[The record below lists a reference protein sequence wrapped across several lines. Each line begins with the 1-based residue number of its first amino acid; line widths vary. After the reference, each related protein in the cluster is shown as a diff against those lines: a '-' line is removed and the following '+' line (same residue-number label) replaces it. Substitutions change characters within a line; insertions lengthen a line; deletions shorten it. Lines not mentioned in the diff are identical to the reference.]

1 LNATQDNTKAS
12 KDRSLIRPPGRNPHL
27 FRPIELRSVTAKNR
41 IMVSPMCQY
50 SADEGMPNDWHFQH
64 LASRAV
70 GGAGIVFT
78 EVAHVEARGRIT
90 PKCLGIWNDDQ
101 RDALARIA
109 AFIEAQGAVPAM
121 QIGHAGRKGATAPM
135 WEGGAPL
142 ALTNG
147 GWPVIGPS
155 AEPYGEGYQT
165 PEAMDQATI
174 DEVIA
179 AFASGARRAREA
191 GFKLIEVHGAHGYL
205 LNQFLSPLS
214 NRRNDGYGGDL
225 AGRTRMLMGTLDAI
239 RSEWP
244 DDLPLFLRV
253 TSTEWVD
260 GGYGLDDMIEVLK
273 RVAARGDVDLIDC
286 SSGGND
292 PDQKI
297 PIFPGYQVQFAEA
310 IKRETGL
317 KTAAV
322 GLIHTAEHAE
332 EIIANGRADIVALA
346 RSMLHDPYWPLHA
359 AATLKADVAWPVQY
373 ERGNIF

>member
-1 LNATQDNTKAS
+1 MSTTEDSRRIL
-12 KDRSLIRPPGRNPHL
+12 RPGRDPHL
-27 FRPIELRSVTAKNR
+27 FRPIALRSVTAKNR

-50 SADEGMPNDWHFQH
+50 SAHDGVPTDWHFQH
-64 LASRAV
+64 LAARAV

-109 AFIEAQGAVPAM
+109 AFVADQGAVPGM
-121 QIGHAGRKGATAPM
+121 QIGHAGRKGATAPP
-135 WEGGAPL
+135 WEGGKPL

-155 AEPYGEGYQT
+155 AEAYGEGFQE
-165 PEAMDQATI
+165 PQPMDQTTI
-174 DEVIA
+174 DEVAA
-179 AFASGARRAREA
+179 AFGSAARRAREA
-191 GFKLIEVHGAHGYL
+191 GFKIIEIHAAHGYL
-205 LNQFLSPLS
+205 LHEFLSPLS
-214 NRRNDGYGGDL
+214 NRRNDAYGGDL
-225 AGRTRMLMGTLDAI
+225 AGRARLLMETIDAV
-239 RSEWP
+239 RGEWP

-253 TSTEWVD
+253 SSTEWVD
-260 GGYGLDDMIEVLK
+260 GGYDVADMIEVLK
-273 RVAARGDVDLIDC
+273 RVAARGGVDLVDC

-292 PDQKI
+292 PNQTI

-310 IKRETGL
+310 IKRQTGL
-317 KTAAV
+317 MTAAV

-346 RSMLHDPYWPLHA
+346 RSMLHDPYWALHA

>member
-1 LNATQDNTKAS
+1 LSKT
-12 KDRSLIRPPGRNPHL
+12 KDRSLIRPPGRDPHL
-27 FRPIELRSVTAKNR
+27 FRSIELRSVTAKNR

-50 SADEGMPNDWHFQH
+50 TADDGVPNDWHFQH
-64 LASRAV
+64 LAARAV

-90 PKCLGIWNDDQ
+90 PKCLGIWNDEQ
-101 RDALARIA
+101 RDALKRIVD
-109 AFIEAQGAVPAM
+109 FIAGQGAVPGL
-121 QIGHAGRKGATAPM
+121 QIGHAGRKAATDVP
-135 WEGGAPL
+135 WQGGKPL

-155 AEPYGEGYQT
+155 AEAYGEGFQE
-165 PEAMDQATI
+165 PQPMDQATI

-179 AFASGARRAREA
+179 AFASAARRAREA
-191 GFKLIEVHGAHGYL
+191 GFKVIEVHGAHGYL
-205 LNQFLSPLS
+205 LHEFLSPLS
-214 NRRNDGYGGDL
+214 NRRNDAYGGDL
-225 AGRTRMLMGTLDAI
+225 AGRARLLMETIDAI
-239 RSEWP
+239 RGEWP
-244 DDLPLFLRV
+244 DELPLFLRV
-253 TSTEWVD
+253 SSTEWVE
-260 GGYGLDDMIEVLK
+260 GGYDVAEMIEILK
-273 RVAARGDVDLIDC
+273 RVAARGDVDLVDC
-286 SSGGND
+286 SSGGNH

-297 PIFPGYQVQFAEA
+297 PIFPGYQVQFSEA

-322 GLIHTAEHAE
+322 GLIHSAEHAE

-346 RSMLHDPYWPLHA
+346 RSMLHDPYWALHA

>member
-1 LNATQDNTKAS
+1 LSTTEDS
-12 KDRSLIRPPGRNPHL
+12 RRVLRPGRDPHL
-27 FRPIELRSVTAKNR
+27 FRPVALRSVTAKNR

-50 SADEGMPNDWHFQH
+50 TAEDGVPNDWHFQH
-64 LASRAV
+64 LAARAV

-101 RDALARIA
+101 RDALTRITD
-109 AFIEAQGAVPAM
+109 FITGQGAVPAI
-121 QIGHAGRKGATAPM
+121 QIGHAGRKAATDLP
-135 WEGGAPL
+135 WNGGKPL
-142 ALTNG
+142 ALSNG

-155 AEPYGEGYQT
+155 AEAYGEGFQE
-165 PEAMDQATI
+165 PQAMDQAAI

-179 AFASGARRAREA
+179 AFAAASRRSREA
-191 GFKLIEVHGAHGYL
+191 GFKIIEIHAAHGYL
-205 LNQFLSPLS
+205 LHEFLSPLS

-225 AGRTRMLMGTLDAI
+225 TGRARLLMETIEAI

-244 DDLPLFLRV
+244 GDLPLFLRV
-253 TSTEWVD
+253 SSTEWVE
-260 GGYGLDDMIEVLK
+260 GGYGIEDMIEVLK
-273 RVAARGDVDLIDC
+273 IVAARGDVDLVDC

-292 PDQKI
+292 PGQQI
-297 PIFPGYQVQFAEA
+297 PIFPGYQVQFSEA

-317 KTAAV
+317 MTAAV

-346 RSMLHDPYWPLHA
+346 RSMLHDPYWALHA
-359 AATLKADVAWPVQY
+359 AATLKADVDWPVQY